1 MLCCW
6 TYLLS
11 YGILNYDP
19 VRLLIESMALS
30 EEQRV
35 SSVSWSIIIFNLD
48 LWKKIPSLFCYWDN
62 GKKFQLYFSCSCDYF
77 KVEQIVTFP
86 TLQQYWHLDHLER
99 AMKDS
104 LEALLCPSINNV
116 YCTTLIP
123 VSSFHALKIFLKKE
137 TGNYQ
142 NNYQNTCL
150 PLFSYN
156 LYIVIWCNLEA
167 KQWRNS
173 PFFPKS

>member
-1 MLCCW
+1 MSYITRLF
-6 TYLLS
+6 TSNILLNHHYFKQS
-11 YGILNYDP
+11 LLQYWRSALLLDVPSFIEILNYDP

-137 TGNYQ
+137 TGNDQ
-142 NNYQNTCL
+142 L
-150 PLFSYN
+150 P
-156 LYIVIWCNLEA
+156 V
-167 KQWRNS
+167 
-173 PFFPKS
+173 